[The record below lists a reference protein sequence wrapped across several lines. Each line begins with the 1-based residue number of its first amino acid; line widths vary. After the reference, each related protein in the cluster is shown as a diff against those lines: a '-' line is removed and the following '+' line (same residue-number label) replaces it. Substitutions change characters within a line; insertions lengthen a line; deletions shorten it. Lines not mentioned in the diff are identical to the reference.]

1 MGAPEVAKIHAELLI
16 HRRFH
21 STYQKFISKKDPKC
35 FWEIGALDG
44 LDSVSLKNEFPSTQF
59 TAFEPTPDSYKI
71 TSRNLLSIG
80 GDAFQIALSDA
91 NGVADFMVND
101 PDKTVTTW
109 KNGNQGANSL
119 FKANPNYPPE
129 KYWQST
135 ISIKTS
141 RADSLI
147 ESGLVAPDVLWV
159 DAQGSELMIF
169 QGFGD
174 YLKSVHFIY
183 VELSLFSIYLNSPL
197 AIEVVK
203 YLSQNGFLW
212 TTNLTKGGYQFDGV
226 FLKPK
231 KRKKLARIK
240 HGFFLYSLNTHH
252 KLYISMNLAQVI
264 RAKIKQLV
272 SSIMRQTQ

>member
-1 MGAPEVAKIHAELLI
+1 
-16 HRRFH
+16 
-21 STYQKFISKKDPKC
+21 
-35 FWEIGALDG
+35 
-44 LDSVSLKNEFPSTQF
+44 
-59 TAFEPTPDSYKI
+59 
-71 TSRNLLSIG
+71 
-80 GDAFQIALSDA
+80 
-91 NGVADFMVND
+91 MVND

-129 KYWQST
+129 KYWQNT

-174 YLKSVHFIY
+174 YIKSVVFIY

-212 TTNLTKGGYQFDGV
+212 TTNLTKGGYQFDAV

-240 HGFFLYSLNTHH
+240 HQFFLYSLNTHH
-252 KLYISMNLAQVI
+252 KLYISMNLAQFI
-264 RAKIKQLV
+264 RTKIKQLI
-272 SSIMRQTQ
+272 SSTMR

>member
-1 MGAPEVAKIHAELLI
+1 MSAPEVAKIHAELLI
-16 HRRFH
+16 HHRFH

-35 FWEIGALDG
+35 VWEIGALDG

-59 TAFEPTPDSYKI
+59 IAFEPTPDSFKI
-71 TSRNLLSIG
+71 TSRNLLSIRG

-129 KYWQST
+129 KYWQNI

-174 YLKSVHFIY
+174 YIKSVVFIY

-212 TTNLTKGGYQFDGV
+212 TTNLTKSGYQFDAV

-240 HGFFLYSLNTHH
+240 HQFFLYSLNTYH
-252 KLYISMNLAQVI
+252 KLYISMNLAQFI
-264 RAKIKQLV
+264 RAKIKQLI
-272 SSIMRQTQ
+272 SSTMR